1 MLCPSTPAAPSFA
14 STLVQASSSVSDAY
28 TLSINVYHLPP
39 LPPLSSADSMRSV
52 HTSASTQSQLRLG
65 DGVSAPCLASALP
78 VLLCLGMVS
87 RIHLPALPS
96 LRRVLLPRPPA
107 VLCQPQQYYAGSDS
121 SPARTRRQ
129 GLSACFALPSGHP
142 APNHVVHPNITISS
156 TSVCPAGCR
165 HPGFVLG
172 PRTRRITTPKRV
184 RYPAGCS
191 FASGCSPPRL
201 PRKLPQSLDA
211 VAFSYMWRDLT
222 WVGLSPP
229 DKATSQTHDPP
240 LTRGMTTE
248 GLFEFQYHRVDRE
261 AVARP

>member
-39 LPPLSSADSMRSV
+39 LTPLSSADSMRSV

-129 GLSACFALPSGHP
+129 GLSLLCSAVRASRPQPRRAPEHHHLSHVGVSG
-142 APNHVVHPNITISS
+142 
-156 TSVCPAGCR
+156 
-165 HPGFVLG
+165 
-172 PRTRRITTPKRV
+172 RV
-184 RYPAGCS
+184 
-191 FASGCSPPRL
+191 SPPRL
-201 PRKLPQSLDA
+201 RLGNADSPYHNAETGSLSCGLLVRFRLLPTPPPADFPQLVDA

-229 DKATSQTHDPP
+229 DKATSQTHGP
-240 LTRGMTTE
+240 GSA
-248 GLFEFQYHRVDRE
+248 RVG
-261 AVARP
+261 AK